1 MNDNRAVRF
10 CRRYIW
16 VTSHGPP
23 AAEPQIVMALGSA
36 PYGRQTWF
44 SAVLRW
50 QELNPKDLDGVTC
63 QRNTVLH
70 DTPVAW
76 VWVELRF
83 DSRVACE
90 RHKALSTVLN
100 CQEMESLTVRGA
112 QQSVWFSGVWSQDWG
127 GDLVVWNLVLYI
139 SACISIKMLTHTYI
153 HMHTGTPPSP
163 SPIPPPH
170 IHTDYCQL
178 NSTFHLS
185 GESPSEKLL
194 WTLKRWARGQA
205 IRRLFCGLL

>member
-1 MNDNRAVRF
+1 MITELSGSVEDTSESLHMVHRQQSLRLWWH
-10 CRRYIW
+10 W
-16 VTSHGPP
+16 VVLRMGGR
-23 AAEPQIVMALGSA
+23 LGSLQFSG
-36 PYGRQTWF
+36 GRNWIPKILM
-44 SAVLRW
+44 VL
-50 QELNPKDLDGVTC
+50 
-63 QRNTVLH
+63 
-70 DTPVAW
+70 PVRGTRFFMIPPW

-127 GDLVVWNLVLYI
+127 GDLVVWNLFLYI

-163 SPIPPPH
+163 SPITPSH
-170 IHTDYCQL
+170 THTDYCQL